1 MKTVITYI
9 ENIELEIP
17 LHAVY
22 EICHSGDNSE
32 AVTAHLDDRI
42 KEQLNR
48 YTKEQ
53 LARAVEAYGIEDTD
67 TMTIEQLQEYILW
80 IGSWDIFDG
89 LA

>member
-17 LHAVY
+17 LQAVKS
-22 EICHSGDNSE
+22 ICHSGDNSE
-32 AVTAHLDDRI
+32 AVKAHLDEFI
-42 KEQLNR
+42 TNQLTP
-48 YTKEQ
+48 YTQQQ
-53 LARAVEAYGIEDTD
+53 LAQAVVAYGIEDTD

-80 IGSWDIFDG
+80 IGAWDIFDG

>member
-1 MKTVITYI
+1 MKTVTTYI

-17 LHAVY
+17 LHTVY

-32 AVTAHLDDRI
+32 AVTAQLDEFI
-42 KEQLNR
+42 TNQLKP

-53 LARAVEAYGIEDTD
+53 LAQAVAAYGIEDTD
-67 TMTIEQLQEYILW
+67 TMTIKQLQEYILW

>member
-32 AVTAHLDDRI
+32 AVTAQLDDRI

-67 TMTIEQLQEYILW
+67 KMTIKQLQEYILW
-80 IGSWDIFDG
+80 IGAWDIFDG

>member
-32 AVTAHLDDRI
+32 AVTAHLDDSI

-48 YTKEQ
+48 YTQKQ
-53 LARAVEAYGIEDTD
+53 LMQAVAAYGIENAE
-67 TMTIEQLQEYILW
+67 TMTIKELQQYILW
-80 IGSWDIFDG
+80 LGAWDIFDG

>member
-17 LHAVY
+17 LETVQS
-22 EICHSGDNSE
+22 ICHSGDNSE
-32 AVTAHLDDRI
+32 AVTAQLDEFI
-42 KEQLNR
+42 TAQLTP

-80 IGSWDIFDG
+80 IGAWDIFDG

>member
-1 MKTVITYI
+1 MKITYI

-32 AVTAHLDDRI
+32 AVTAQLDDNI

-48 YTKEQ
+48 YTKHQ
-53 LARAVEAYGIEDTD
+53 LAQAVAAYGIENAE
-67 TMTIEQLQEYILW
+67 TMTIEQLQQYILW
-80 IGSWDIFDG
+80 LGAWDIFDG
-89 LA
+89 LAE

>member
-1 MKTVITYI
+1 MKTITTYI

-32 AVTAHLDDRI
+32 AVTARLDDRI

-48 YTKEQ
+48 YTQKQ
-53 LARAVEAYGIEDTD
+53 LAQAVAAYGIEDTD
-67 TMTIEQLQEYILW
+67 TMTIKQLQEYILW
-80 IGSWDIFDG
+80 IGAWDIFDG

>member
-1 MKTVITYI
+1 MKTVTTYI

-32 AVTAHLDDRI
+32 AVTARLDDRI